1 MELYPKTPFS
11 ELAISRSE
19 RFWLWLAGSNA
30 RWRGVSWIVAIFWT
44 GILVASGSDSPQI
57 VVILTFASWCSLI
70 LCHLSHSLLGVLGRQ
85 VGSAD
90 PRQKSTGEQ
99 GVAPQSATRS
109 ESDLEGIDK
118 RQPESEARS
127 R

>member
-30 RWRGVSWIVAIFWT
+30 RWRSVLWIVAIFWT
-44 GILVASGSDSPQI
+44 GILAASGSDSPQL
-57 VVILTFASWCSLI
+57 VALLTLASWCSVV
-70 LCHLSHSLLGVLGRQ
+70 LCHLSHALLSILARQ
-85 VGSAD
+85 TRDAD
-90 PRQKSTGEQ
+90 PKQKSKGE
-99 GVAPQSATRS
+99 GGALNPCVAASLSSHVSAS
-109 ESDLEGIDK
+109 QDSQLK
-118 RQPESEARS
+118 PRS